1 LIFVNQREMS
11 VEHPKGYTG
20 KCNPEVW
27 DERAKPPQPAVK
39 KVGQI
44 TEEQVDTY
52 FRDVSITNFRLQDS
66 S

>member
-1 LIFVNQREMS
+1 MS

-27 DERAKPPQPAVK
+27 DERAKPPQPTVK

-52 FRDVSITNFRLQDS
+52 FRDVSITNFRLQNS

>member
-1 LIFVNQREMS
+1 LVSPVQREMS

-27 DERAKPPQPAVK
+27 DERAKPPQPRVK

-44 TEEQVDTY
+44 TEEQV
-52 FRDVSITNFRLQDS
+52 RSRLTLTLEM
-66 S
+66 